1 MKRALALA
9 LALFTLSQAGAARA
23 DTPHAEVVVLDYVS
37 GGRWHEGRPDSIVVG
52 GGPYAGLDFRWFAF
66 GVATHFYY
74 SPSFG
79 GDQFAAELG
88 AYARWN
94 FVDVQLD
101 HGLDIKLFLR
111 GDLYYRTR
119 TANYTDG
126 VVPYVHLGLRVAGI
140 ELTTGGALETA
151 QGGKIGGMLVWSL
164 GFDVIE
170 IANAISHLRDQSK
183 PQPP

>member
-1 MKRALALA
+1 MKRALALL
-9 LALFTLSQAGAARA
+9 LALFALSSARAARA
-23 DTPHAEVVVLDYVS
+23 DAPNVEAVLVDYVS
-37 GGRWHEGRPDSIVVG
+37 GGRWHEGRPGSLVFG
-52 GGPYAGLDFRWFAF
+52 AGPYAGLDFRWFAF
-66 GVATHFYY
+66 GLASHFYY
-74 SPSFG
+74 APSFG

-88 AYARWN
+88 GYARWN

-101 HGLDIKLFLR
+101 HDLDIKLFLR

-164 GFDVIE
+164 GFEVIE
-170 IANAISHLRDQSK
+170 FANAISHLHAQGK